1 MAEKEKA
8 FRKIFD
14 DYYQALCFYAGK
26 LVKDLDDAKDIV
38 QEVFVAFWEDQPEFP
53 DRVALKAYLY
63 TTVHHACLNH
73 IKAQQIHDRH
83 HQLIR
88 EESSEVEDSNY
99 LTDRVESETMWQL
112 MQAID
117 SLPEECQKVFR
128 LSYIDELDIQSVAE
142 KLNITTHTVK
152 SQRTRAKQLLR
163 DRLKDLY
170 PLFACI
176 FFS

>member
-1 MAEKEKA
+1 MTDREKA
-8 FRKIFD
+8 FRGIFD
-14 DYYQALCFYAGK
+14 EFYQGLCFYAGK

-38 QEVFVAFWEDQPEFP
+38 QEVFVALWEKPQEFT

-63 TTVHHACLNH
+63 TTVHHACLNLL
-73 IKAQQIHDRH
+73 KAQQIHDRH

-88 EESSEVEDSNY
+88 EESSEVEERNY

-117 SLPEECQKVFR
+117 SLPEECQKVFK
-128 LSYIDELDIQSVAE
+128 LSYIDELDIQTVAE

-152 SQRTRAKQLLR
+152 SQRARAKQLLR